1 MNPAK
6 ILGVDDRVGSLAAGK
21 DATFIITKGDILDMR
36 QALVESAYIQGRM
49 VDLDNKQKEL
59 NERYMAKYNQR

>member
-1 MNPAK
+1 
-6 ILGVDDRVGSLAAGK
+6 
-21 DATFIITKGDILDMR
+21 
-36 QALVESAYIQGRM
+36 LVESAYIQGRM